1 MTVFPARACRVL
13 LVAGEASGDLHGG
26 HLVRELRQRCPAAEV
41 VGVGGAE
48 LHAAG
53 MEILVDVNRLSAV
66 GLVEIVGSIP
76 RHWRVMRLLKQQMER
91 HRPDLVVL
99 VDYPGFNL
107 FVAREAHR
115 RGIPVFFYIAPQV
128 WAWGKGRARR
138 MAGFIDRLA
147 VIFPFE
153 EAIFNGHGRQF
164 ASYVGHPLLD
174 GLVVSSDRAATRQR
188 YGFDPGQPLAVLMP
202 GSRRSE
208 VRLLLPAMLRA
219 AELLKREGWQIALV
233 QAPTVPES
241 YLSQVAGGRLMV
253 PLIRGDTY
261 NLLAAADAGL
271 IASGTATLEAA
282 LLGCPPVIVYRF
294 SWFTYWLA
302 RLVIGLRSM
311 GLPNVVLGR
320 AAFPELIQRQ
330 LQPALLASAVL
341 ELAGR
346 RTQNQQLIDELRSK
360 MGVAGASE
368 RAADLMLE
376 LLR

>member
-1 MTVFPARACRVL
+1 MTAAITTPCRIL

-26 HLVRELRQRCPAAEV
+26 HLLEALRQRCPAAEV
-41 VGVGGAE
+41 VGVGGPQ
-48 LHAAG
+48 LRAAG
-53 MEILVDVNRLSAV
+53 MEILIDVTRLSAV
-66 GLVEIVGSIP
+66 GLVEIIGSIP
-76 RHWRVMRLLKQQMER
+76 RHWRAMRQLRQQMER

-115 RGIPVFFYIAPQV
+115 RGIPVFFYVAPQV
-128 WAWGKGRARR
+128 WAWGRGRARR

-153 EAIFNGHGRQF
+153 EAIFNAHGRRF

-174 GLVVSSDRAATRQR
+174 GLRVTRDRAATRR
-188 YGFDPGQPLAVLMP
+188 VHGFSDAQPLLVLMP

-219 AELLKREGWQIALV
+219 AELLKRDGWQVALL
-233 QAPTVPES
+233 QAPTLPES
-241 YLSQVAGGRLMV
+241 YLSQVAGGRLPV
-253 PLIRGDTY
+253 PLIRDDSY
-261 NLLAAADAGL
+261 NLLAAADSGL

-294 SWFTYWLA
+294 SWVTYLLA
-302 RLVIGLRSM
+302 RLVIGRRAI

-320 AAFPELIQRQ
+320 AAFPELIQRRV
-330 LQPALLASAVL
+330 QPARLAAAVRDL
-341 ELAGR
+341 AARRARNQELVA
-346 RTQNQQLIDELRSK
+346 ELRSK
-360 MGVAGASE
+360 MGAAGASG

-376 LLR
+376 LLP